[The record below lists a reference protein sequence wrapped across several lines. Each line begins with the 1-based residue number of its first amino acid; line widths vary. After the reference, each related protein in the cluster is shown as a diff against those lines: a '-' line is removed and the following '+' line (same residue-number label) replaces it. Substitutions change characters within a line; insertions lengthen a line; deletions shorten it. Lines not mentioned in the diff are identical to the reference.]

1 MLNQSHC
8 KLNTLKFQSHLLN
21 WYKFIQPLYQK
32 YVPSS
37 IRHRRNIQHCKLD
50 DVLVISLLCW
60 QVELKITTQ
69 LRFYYFLQNNIFPK
83 FSLPERSRFNR
94 ICNNAF
100 CFLQWI
106 RIGILKQ
113 HSNNPKYTI
122 IVSLPLPLCQP
133 ICNIKM

>member
-83 FSLPERSRFNR
+83 FSGSIINVGVRENSLASTF
-94 ICNNAF
+94 I
-100 CFLQWI
+100 FLQKKKHKY
-106 RIGILKQ
+106 ILFG
-113 HSNNPKYTI
+113 
-122 IVSLPLPLCQP
+122 
-133 ICNIKM
+133 

>member
-1 MLNQSHC
+1 MNQSHC

-83 FSLPERSRFNR
+83 SSLPESYEQATCMGKMANQIIDIIKKKGYEIDFT
-94 ICNNAF
+94 
-100 CFLQWI
+100 
-106 RIGILKQ
+106 
-113 HSNNPKYTI
+113 KYE
-122 IVSLPLPLCQP
+122 V
-133 ICNIKM
+133 NITELAHYSVYATSDE